1 MSTRTVEQIDS
12 WSTVPF
18 SGGYGGLHDLA
29 DGDFSGAV
37 IAGPAR
43 LFMLKGNVVGI
54 LDGSI
59 DDFEDAS
66 GTAREAPHPGL
77 PLLAVMQERS
87 DEVRAKYY
95 TEDTPIA
102 DVDETLSS
110 GGFTG
115 YVELSENVLSGDY
128 YQIYHQGRSMSV
140 AWVGNSDQLVTEDE
154 AFDQANG
161 EVGIYEVRPVDIE
174 ILDIPEP
181 AEPEEEEGDTTDVAA
196 GGAAAASEQS
206 VDETASQE
214 DEPTPEETAPDGQEP
229 TPADQQNSGSV
240 ESATDSGASSS
251 SEPQEPSTD
260 GRPDHETKQ
269 AERPAAD
276 PDQPTEAERSQPA
289 RERDTSSTEV
299 SASTS
304 EGASTRPAE
313 ASTGDTTGGDRDDAE
328 PSDGTDRSTR
338 TESGPARSDTPAD
351 RPSER
356 DSMDP
361 DGRRSDASVT
371 GQAEPAD
378 DARREE
384 PVRADA
390 DSGGVGPAPHDPSA
404 SAATD
409 LETRSIPSLDPSH
422 SETASKSQS
431 ASDPVRTERESRGHQ
446 SGESQSSAGTRRQAA
461 TREQERGGTQ
471 GRDDGQSRQQPEQ
484 QRRDHPGAPAQQ
496 ESAERSADDQQASA
510 RQEPDAPELER
521 IEELEAALDET
532 EAEREELESELD
544 SLASERDELQQHLDE
559 ARAEIERLETQLAE
573 AQATDTP
580 EAETRLSQRE
590 AIDQTNLFV
599 RYRSKGDAT
608 LEAVHSGNAKQSA
621 VDDNLR
627 LEYHTQFDAETAA
640 VGGQEFEAFLTE
652 SIQYRFVDWLVRNLL
667 YEIRDTGN
675 PDTMAGL
682 FDALP
687 KIDRAELNG
696 QVTVEYTENGE
707 QQRSQEQFDVVVRDR
722 MGNPLIVANIN
733 DSRDPATDDMMT
745 DLITRAERVGSS
757 SDSLAG
763 AFLVTESFFEPPAL
777 ETAEEATSS
786 GLLSRDKRKSFVNL
800 SRKDGY
806 HLCLV
811 EARNQEFHLAV
822 PEL

>member
-1 MSTRTVEQIDS
+1 MTTRTVEQIDS

-18 SGGYGGLHDLA
+18 SGGYGGLHDLS
-29 DGDFSGAV
+29 DSEFSGAV

-43 LFMLKGNVVGI
+43 LFMLNGKVVGI

-59 DDFEDAS
+59 DDFEDAD

-140 AWVGNSDQLVTEDE
+140 AWVGNSDQLLTEDE
-154 AFDQANG
+154 AFERAND
-161 EVGIYEVRPVDIE
+161 EVGIYEVRPVDI
-174 ILDIPEP
+174 DIIDVPEP
-181 AEPEEEEGDTTDVAA
+181 AEPEREDAA
-196 GGAAAASEQS
+196 DDSLDAGAGAAADVSDSPANDPEADES
-206 VDETASQE
+206 DETADDTQASDDTQPTGSSDSTAE
-214 DEPTPEETAPDGQEP
+214 PVDATPTEPREASSNDRPGRDETDRTASSETEPDRRTEAEPSESTPERGSSRAETPSGDTASGGRGRPSDRPDG
-229 TPADQQNSGSV
+229 PART
-240 ESATDSGASSS
+240 E
-251 SEPQEPSTD
+251 
-260 GRPDHETKQ
+260 
-269 AERPAAD
+269 
-276 PDQPTEAERSQPA
+276 QPTEPEP
-289 RERDTSSTEV
+289 
-299 SASTS
+299 
-304 EGASTRPAE
+304 TRTQSPD
-313 ASTGDTTGGDRDDAE
+313 STGRPEERASPD
-328 PSDGTDRSTR
+328 SDS
-338 TESGPARSDTPAD
+338 
-351 RPSER
+351 
-356 DSMDP
+356 
-361 DGRRSDASVT
+361 RRSDASV
-371 GQAEPAD
+371 GGRAEPVD
-378 DARREE
+378 EPRREE
-384 PVRADA
+384 STEDDNESSA
-390 DSGGVGPAPHDPSA
+390 VGPAPHDPSA
-404 SAATD
+404 SATTD

-422 SETASKSQS
+422 SGTASNSTPSSSDGRTQQEPRSRQS
-431 ASDPVRTERESRGHQ
+431 TAPQSD
-446 SGESQSSAGTRRQAA
+446 AGTRQQAVA
-461 TREQERGGTQ
+461 REQERESGSQRG
-471 GRDDGQSRQQPEQ
+471 DAPQSREQTQQSQ
-484 QRRDHPGAPAQQ
+484 RDHPGAPAEQ
-496 ESAERSADDQQASA
+496 EPSQRAARSQADDQQASA
-510 RQEPDAPELER
+510 RDDPPQSEPDTASSDRIAELED
-521 IEELEAALDET
+521 ALAET
-532 EAEREELESELD
+532 ESERDELESELD
-544 SLASERDELQQHLDE
+544 SLASERDELREKLDD
-559 ARAEIERLETQLAE
+559 ARAEIERLESQLAE
-573 AQATDTP
+573 ATTTETP
-580 EAETRLSQRE
+580 DAETRLNRRE

-599 RYRSKGDAT
+599 RYNSKGDAT
-608 LEAVHSGNAKQSA
+608 LEAVHSGNAERSA

>member
-1 MSTRTVEQIDS
+1 MSTRTVEQLDS

-18 SGGYGGLHDLA
+18 SGGYSGLHDLA
-29 DGDFSGAV
+29 DSEFSGVV

-43 LFMLKGNVVGI
+43 LFMLKGKVVGV

-59 DDFEDAS
+59 EDFEDAG

-95 TEDTPIA
+95 TEDTPLA
-102 DVDETLSS
+102 EVDQTLSS

-154 AFDQANG
+154 AFEQADG
-161 EVGIYEVRPVDIE
+161 EVGIYEVRPVDID
-174 ILDIPEP
+174 IVDIPEP
-181 AEPEEEEGDTTDVAA
+181 PEPVADEE
-196 GGAAAASEQS
+196 ASEDAAVAETDDPEAQS
-206 VDETASQE
+206 SEERLGADSSTERDGADETPPSETDTEPASTDTE
-214 DEPTPEETAPDGQEP
+214 TETAEARPPSDDASRRVESDPDAQASD
-229 TPADQQNSGSV
+229 TKTDTQTGS
-240 ESATDSGASSS
+240 ESATTDHEHATPDRSGSSAPAGEETTRAESAPPTERSGSDARSPTERERSVEETRTQSSS
-251 SEPQEPSTD
+251 TASTPRQREGDRRQSERRPSADTERID
-260 GRPDHETKQ
+260 ERQQ
-269 AERPAAD
+269 AGSA
-276 PDQPTEAERSQPA
+276 QPTE
-289 RERDTSSTEV
+289 
-299 SASTS
+299 
-304 EGASTRPAE
+304 
-313 ASTGDTTGGDRDDAE
+313 
-328 PSDGTDRSTR
+328 
-338 TESGPARSDTPAD
+338 
-351 RPSER
+351 
-356 DSMDP
+356 
-361 DGRRSDASVT
+361 
-371 GQAEPAD
+371 
-378 DARREE
+378 
-384 PVRADA
+384 DA
-390 DSGGVGPAPHDPSA
+390 DVGPAPHDPSA
-404 SAATD
+404 GGPAD

-422 SETASKSQS
+422 SETASK
-431 ASDPVRTERESRGHQ
+431 ATAAATADTEQTEAARH
-446 SGESQSSAGTRRQAA
+446 SSAQQPSGAGEPSPREPRTDTNRQDSRQA
-461 TREQERGGTQ
+461 TRAPQQ
-471 GRDDGQSRQQPEQ
+471 DDSRQTDQPAE
-484 QRRDHPGAPAQQ
+484 RSGAEHPGAPPADRATGQEPQSPTTERQSTTQNSSQQ
-496 ESAERSADDQQASA
+496 PQTPDQSDRIDELESA
-510 RQEPDAPELER
+510 LE
-521 IEELEAALDET
+521 ES
-532 EAEREELESELD
+532 EAERETLESELE
-544 SLASERDELQQHLDE
+544 SLQSERDDLERDLEE
-559 ARAEIERLETQLAE
+559 ARTEIERLEEQLAE
-573 AQATDTP
+573 ATASETP
-580 EAETRLSQRE
+580 DAETRLSQGE

-599 RYRSKGDAT
+599 RYNSKGDAT

-621 VDDNLR
+621 VDDNLK
-627 LEYHTQFDAETAA
+627 LEYHTQFDAATAA
-640 VGGQEFEAFLTE
+640 VGSQQFETFLTE
-652 SIQYRFVDWLVRNLL
+652 SIQYRFVDWLVRALL

-675 PDTMAGL
+675 PDTMSEL

-696 QVTVEYTENGE
+696 QVSVEYVEDGE
-707 QQRSQEQFDVVVRDR
+707 QHRTQEQFDVVVRDR

-733 DSRDPATDDMMT
+733 DSRDPATDSMMT
-745 DLITRAERVGSS
+745 DLIRRAERVGSS